1 MTARARPVVVALLM
15 IGAGWAL
22 ALAVTSSATG
32 RLSQRAASDGMVYTE
47 QGLKLAANDETGDAS
62 FGHSVAISAD
72 GNTAVVGGFEDD
84 NLVGA
89 AWIFT
94 RTATGWAQ
102 EGAKLTGDDELNGVS
117 GGHFGESVAVSGD
130 GNTALIGGPSDSM
143 KSAGAA
149 WIFTR
154 TGSTWAQQGAKLT
167 NGTDFEE
174 FGTSVALSADG
185 KTALVGS
192 PGTESA
198 WVFSGSGFTQQGVR
212 LSGLGETGFGSFG
225 NAVALSSD
233 GNTALV
239 GGFRDNS
246 GKGAV
251 WVFTHS
257 GGAWHVGP
265 MLTGSDETGAG
276 AFGSSVALSGDGN
289 TALIGGTDDA
299 SVGAAWVFTRSG
311 GAWTQQGAKLVGI
324 GESGNGAFGNSVALS
339 NDGNI
344 ALIGGQANDTA
355 QGAVWVYT
363 RDGGAWHKGQTLT
376 GSENATTLFGS
387 SVALSSTG
395 DTALVGGEFGQFK
408 GEAWVF
414 VNEAVSGLSPSSGP
428 TRGGTAVKISGS
440 GFASANHV
448 SFGTVPAA
456 SFTVVSDSLI
466 RAVSPPAQKPGT
478 VDVTVTVPGGATAT
492 GSADKFT
499 YTSPA
504 TPTTTTTGT
513 KTTTTTPK
521 AAKEPVARIVY
532 AVVRRSG
539 KTRTLTVSIRASESA
554 SAQLVLRAHGKQK
567 LSRKFRLKGGS
578 NTLKARLAATVPKGT
593 DRLTI
598 VLTDQKHRRRQYSIT
613 VAVPA

>member
-1 MTARARPVVVALLM
+1 MALLM
-15 IGAGWAL
+15 ISAGGAL

-32 RLSQRAASDGMVYTE
+32 RLSQRARASNAGVYTE
-47 QGLKLAANDETGDAS
+47 QGLKLAANDETGDGS

-72 GNTAVVGGFEDD
+72 GNTALVGGYDD
-84 NLVGA
+84 NNLVGA

-94 RTATGWAQ
+94 RSATGWAQ
-102 EGAKLTGDDELNGVS
+102 QGAKLAGSDELNGVS
-117 GGHFGESVAVSGD
+117 GGHFGESVAISGD
-130 GNTALIGGPSDSM
+130 GNTALIGGPADGD

-154 TGSTWAQQGAKLT
+154 VGSGWTQQGAKLT

-174 FGTSVALSADG
+174 FGTSVALSGDG

-212 LSGLGETGFGSFG
+212 LKGLGETGFGSFG

-239 GGFRDNS
+239 GGFRDSS

-251 WVFTHS
+251 WVFTRS
-257 GGAWHVGP
+257 GGAWHTGP

-276 AFGSSVALSGDGN
+276 AFGSSVAVSGDGN

-299 SVGAAWVFTRSG
+299 SIGAAWVFTRSG

-324 GESGNGAFGNSVALS
+324 GETGNGAFGNSVALS

-355 QGAVWVYT
+355 HGAVWVFT
-363 RDGGAWHKGQTLT
+363 RAGGAWHKGQTLT

-387 SVALSSTG
+387 SVGLSSTG

-414 VNEAVSGLSPSSGP
+414 VNEAISGLSPNSGP
-428 TRGGTAVKISGS
+428 TRGGTAVTIKGS
-440 GFASANHV
+440 GFASATHV
-448 SFGTVPAA
+448 TFGTKPAA
-456 SFTVVSDSLI
+456 SFAVESDSLI
-466 RAVSPPAQKPGT
+466 RAVSPPAQHPGT
-478 VDVTVTVPGGATAT
+478 VDVTVTVPGGATAI
-492 GSADKFT
+492 GSADEFT
-499 YTSPA
+499 YTS
-504 TPTTTTTGT
+504 TTSTTTTTTGA
-513 KTTTTTPK
+513 TTTTTTTKPSK
-521 AAKEPVARIVY
+521 QLVARIVY

-539 KTRTLTVSIRASESA
+539 KTRTLTASIRASESA
-554 SAQLVLRAHGKQK
+554 SAHLVLRAHGKQE
-567 LSRKFRLKGGS
+567 LSRTFRLKGGS
-578 NTLKARLAATVPKGT
+578 NTLKAPLAANVPRGT

-598 VLTDQKHRRRQYSIT
+598 VLTDQKHRRRQYSVT